1 MNEEDK
7 ANEILALSS
16 QAWRLRLRIKHIILS
31 KVAHQMLTLKRT
43 TLMMPDG
50 TETSDIDEFS
60 QAVTNHGSCK
70 KNMET
75 ISECYA
81 KILSLHKSV

>member
-1 MNEEDK
+1 MTADDK

-50 TETSDIDEFS
+50 IETSDIDEFS
-60 QAVTNHGSCK
+60 QAVINHGLCK
-70 KNMET
+70 KHMET

-81 KILSLHKSV
+81 KIGTLQ